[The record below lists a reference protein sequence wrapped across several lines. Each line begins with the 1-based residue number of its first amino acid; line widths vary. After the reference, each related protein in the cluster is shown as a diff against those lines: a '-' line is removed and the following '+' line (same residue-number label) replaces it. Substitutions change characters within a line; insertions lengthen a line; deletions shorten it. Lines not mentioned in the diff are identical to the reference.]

1 MEWLYTSVPVRLRL
15 SEGGWRA
22 LWTWRRRQDQAFN
35 MAVEMA
41 LALEPDEPAPSRFT
55 AWNRLTARAPQ
66 GRPGRA
72 SPRSP
77 HRRRHEASVPLT
89 QAHLATGWVGER
101 EAEKAQPAHH
111 LADSAVR
118 DVVEYGAPWDGKT

>member
-41 LALEPDEPAPSRFT
+41 LALEPDEPAPSRFH
-55 AWNRLTARAPQ
+55 
-66 GRPGRA
+66 GV
-72 SPRSP
+72 
-77 HRRRHEASVPLT
+77 E
-89 QAHLATGWVGER
+89 
-101 EAEKAQPAHH
+101 PAHRTC
-111 LADSAVR
+111 SARPVGR
-118 DVVEYGAPWDGKT
+118 QNLIGAALS